1 MQRVTKKKTV
11 DSVLAVAE
19 SAVEAEVEKKEEEKP
34 SITFNAEEATVEEE
48 KIPVAERLVRVMT
61 NENHSCV
68 IGGKRYS
75 FVKGTC
81 QNVPANVKT
90 ILKRAGKLS
99 PL

>member
-1 MQRVTKKKTV
+1 MQRVTEKKTV

-19 SAVEAEVEKKEEEKP
+19 SAVEAEVEKKEEKP
-34 SITFNAEEATVEEE
+34 SITFNAEGATVEEE

-75 FVKGTC
+75 FVKGIC

>member
-48 KIPVAERLVRVMT
+48 KIPVSEKLVRVMT

-75 FVKGTC
+75 FVKGVC

>member
-75 FVKGTC
+75 FVKGVC
-81 QNVPANVKT
+81 QNVPANVKI

>member
-48 KIPVAERLVRVMT
+48 KIPVAEKLVRVMT

-68 IGGKRYS
+68 IGGKR
-75 FVKGTC
+75 
-81 QNVPANVKT
+81 
-90 ILKRAGKLS
+90 
-99 PL
+99 

>member
-19 SAVEAEVEKKEEEKP
+19 SAVEAEVEKKEEKP

-75 FVKGTC
+75 FVKGIC

>member
-61 NENHSCV
+61 NENHCCV

-75 FVKGTC
+75 FVKGVC

>member
-48 KIPVAERLVRVMT
+48 KIPVAEKLVRVMT

-75 FVKGTC
+75 FVKGVC

>member
-48 KIPVAERLVRVMT
+48 KIPVAEKLVRVMT

-75 FVKGTC
+75 FVKGVC

-90 ILKRAGKLS
+90 ILKRADKLS

>member
-19 SAVEAEVEKKEEEKP
+19 SAVEAEIEKKEEKP

-75 FVKGTC
+75 FVKGIC
-81 QNVPANVKT
+81 QNVPVNVKT

>member
-19 SAVEAEVEKKEEEKP
+19 SAVEAEIEKKEEEKP

-68 IGGKRYS
+68 IGGKRYN
-75 FVKGTC
+75 FVKGIC

>member
-75 FVKGTC
+75 FVKGVC

>member
-19 SAVEAEVEKKEEEKP
+19 SAVEAEIEKKEEEKP

-68 IGGKRYS
+68 IGGKRYN
-75 FVKGTC
+75 FVKGIC
-81 QNVPANVKT
+81 QNVPVNVKT

>member
-19 SAVEAEVEKKEEEKP
+19 SVVEAEVEKKEEEKP

-75 FVKGTC
+75 FVKGIC

>member
-1 MQRVTKKKTV
+1 MQRATKKKTV

-75 FVKGTC
+75 FVKGVC

>member
-19 SAVEAEVEKKEEEKP
+19 SAVEAEIEKKEEKP
-34 SITFNAEEATVEEE
+34 PITFNAEEATVDEE

-75 FVKGTC
+75 FVKGIC

-90 ILKRAGKLS
+90 ILKRAGTLS

>member
-19 SAVEAEVEKKEEEKP
+19 SVVEAEVEKKEEEKP

-48 KIPVAERLVRVMT
+48 KIPVAEKLVRVMT

-75 FVKGTC
+75 FVKGVC

>member
-48 KIPVAERLVRVMT
+48 KIPVAERMVRVMT

-75 FVKGTC
+75 FVKGIC

>member
-68 IGGKRYS
+68 IGGKQYN
-75 FVKGTC
+75 FVKGIC

>member
-19 SAVEAEVEKKEEEKP
+19 SAVEAE
-34 SITFNAEEATVEEE
+34 IA
-48 KIPVAERLVRVMT
+48 VAERLVRVMT

-75 FVKGTC
+75 FVKGIC
-81 QNVPANVKT
+81 QNVPVNVKT